1 MEERGRPRCLTVDP
15 RCPEPRLIQDAAL
28 VLQGGGVVAYPTDT
42 VYGLAVDA
50 MNAAAVARLY
60 AVKQRPAEKA
70 LPLIIGDLGQL
81 AQVVVSLPVS
91 AERLIAAFWPGPLT
105 LVMVPHAC
113 VPTPVLGASGRVGVR
128 WPAAAVSQQLA
139 LALGRAITASSAN
152 RSGAVAALTAAEVV
166 TQLDAAVDLLLDG
179 GTMPSAQVSTV
190 LDVTVDPPALLRAGK
205 IPSQTIEAV
214 LGCRL
219 RTVLTP
225 G

>member
-1 MEERGRPRCLTVDP
+1 M
-15 RCPEPRLIQDAAL
+15 

-81 AQVVVSLPVS
+81 AQVVASLPAS

-105 LVMVPHAC
+105 LVMAPHAR
-113 VPTPVLGASGRVGVR
+113 VPASVLGDSGRVGVR

-152 RSGAVAALTAAEVV
+152 RSGAAAALTATEVV

-179 GTMPSAQVSTV
+179 GTMPSAHVSTV
-190 LDVTVDPPALLRAGK
+190 LDVTVDPPVLLRAGK
-205 IPSQTIEAV
+205 IPSPAIEAI

-219 RTVLTP
+219 RTVLPP

>member
-1 MEERGRPRCLTVDP
+1 MEKRGMPHYLAVDP
-15 RCPEPRLIQDAAL
+15 RCPEPRLIQEAAL

-81 AQVVVSLPVS
+81 AQVVARLPAS

-105 LVMVPHAC
+105 LVMAPHAR
-113 VPTPVLGASGRVGVR
+113 VPTPVLGDSGRVGVR

-152 RSGAVAALTAAEVV
+152 RSGAAAALTAAEVV

-179 GTMPSAQVSTV
+179 GTMPSAQVSTI
-190 LDVTVDPPALLRAGK
+190 LDVTIDPPALLRAGK
-205 IPSQTIEAV
+205 IPSSAIEAV

-219 RTVLTP
+219 RTMLIP